1 MKEEKTEQTKENKI
15 EEPMVKAPA
24 GRGGGGLQA
33 RPKGSGSPRTEKKL
47 KKRRKSDQIVRIGEL
62 EELIA
67 RYGDEVDP
75 EEIVSM
81 YLPHRKRRRIGAA
94 LLRMDRLHMLL
105 MGLLG
110 LVAVL
115 FIVAFMQEK
124 MGSCTINLKVP
135 GAVPEGNQHFRH
147 RRFQK
152 CHCAADGE
160 HRSGCHEYFHR

>member
-15 EEPMVKAPA
+15 EEPMVKAPQDGA
-24 GRGGGGLQA
+24 EKPTGP
-33 RPKGSGSPRTEKKL
+33 PKRKRVTRTEKKL

-94 LLRMDRLHMLL
+94 LLRMARLHRLL

-115 FIVAFMQEK
+115 FIVAFM
-124 MGSCTINLKVP
+124 
-135 GAVPEGNQHFRH
+135 
-147 RRFQK
+147 
-152 CHCAADGE
+152 
-160 HRSGCHEYFHR
+160 

>member
-1 MKEEKTEQTKENKI
+1 
-15 EEPMVKAPA
+15 MVKAPQDGA
-24 GRGGGGLQA
+24 EKPTGP
-33 RPKGSGSPRTEKKL
+33 PKRKRVTRAEKKL

-110 LVAVL
+110 LCLLYTSLASAL
-115 FIVAFMQEK
+115 EGAESTTYLAPAF
-124 MGSCTINLKVP
+124 
-135 GAVPEGNQHFRH
+135 
-147 RRFQK
+147 K
-152 CHCAADGE
+152 CFSAL
-160 HRSGCHEYFHR
+160 S

>member
-15 EEPMVKAPA
+15 EEPMVKAPQDGA
-24 GRGGGGLQA
+24 EKPTGP
-33 RPKGSGSPRTEKKL
+33 PKRKRVTRAEKKL

-94 LLRMDRLHMLL
+94 LLRMDRLRAAFPRLL
-105 MGLLG
+105 EIRRETVRRADYQALPAPVKELDPFA
-110 LVAVL
+110 LCC
-115 FIVAFMQEK
+115 AFLKEADPEEQEILRDV
-124 MGSCTINLKVP
+124 INAAGG
-135 GAVPEGNQHFRH
+135 GAV
-147 RRFQK
+147 
-152 CHCAADGE
+152 
-160 HRSGCHEYFHR
+160 